1 MLDVYSRFRLMV
13 SMAPDAPCL
22 IHAGMTWN
30 YAEVLRRVE
39 LSAACLRGLGVERGD
54 RIAVLSE
61 NSPLYTVVQLA
72 CAKLGAMV
80 ACMNWRLRESELESC
95 LSVVAPKVL
104 IRSSRY
110 ADMSARLAG
119 AVPAVL
125 ALSDACPATGQLDTA
140 SVDAQSGD
148 GLLIIFTSG
157 TTGVPKAAV
166 ISHRAHIAR
175 MEVLRND
182 LGLDAGD
189 AFIAWSPMFHM
200 GGSEHS
206 LSSLMIGAPVVVQDG
221 LDIPAMA
228 NVVTE
233 RKVGWLLLVP
243 ATVEPL
249 LHFLEQTASRPFGIK
264 VVGCMPDLMPMETVR
279 AAMRVLRA
287 PFLNSFGS
295 TETGLPPL
303 SGGLLERKSVEID
316 LDKRMNSGCELRLMS
331 PDGHQVAD
339 GAIGEAW
346 VRGENVFSGYFRDGG
361 IDRSVF
367 RDGWFPM
374 GDLLQHDGNGA
385 YRFMGRSKYLIKS
398 GGENIYPAEI
408 ESVLLLD
415 ARVEDAVVVRRMDTR
430 WGEVP
435 VVFVVRR
442 DPGLTREEVEM
453 LCRSAIAGY
462 KVPKDVFFVGEEDL
476 PRNASGKIV
485 REELEKRLQAST
497 AGAG

>member
-1 MLDVYSRFRLMV
+1 MEDVYSRFSASV
-13 SMAPDAPCL
+13 ADTPHSPAL
-22 IHAGMTWN
+22 IHADTVWD
-30 YAEVLRRVE
+30 YAEVQRRVDS
-39 LSAACLRGLGVERGD
+39 SAASLRSMGIGRGD
-54 RIAVLSE
+54 RVAVLSE
-61 NSPLYTVVQLA
+61 NSPLYTIVQLA

-80 ACMNWRLRESELESC
+80 ACMNWRLREAELAAC
-95 LSVVAPKVL
+95 LEVVMPKAL
-104 IRSSRY
+104 LHSPRY
-110 ADMSARLAG
+110 AEVSARLAV
-119 AVPAVL
+119 AVPEMRP
-125 ALSDACPATGQLDTA
+125 LSDACPVSGVPDT
-140 SVDAQSGD
+140 SPGEAQPED

-157 TTGVPKAAV
+157 TTGLPKAAV

-175 MEVLRND
+175 MQVLQDD

-206 LSSLMIGAPVVVQDG
+206 LSSLMFGAPVVVQDG
-221 LDIPAMA
+221 LDVPAMA
-228 NVVTE
+228 RVLAE
-233 RKVGWLLLVP
+233 RRVGWLLLVP

-249 LHFLEQTASRPFGIK
+249 LQHLADASTPLAGIK
-264 VVGCMPDLMPMETVR
+264 VIGCMPDLMPSDTVR
-279 AAMRVLRA
+279 SAIRVLRA

-303 SGGLLERKSVEID
+303 SGGLLKDPAGD
-316 LDKRMNSGCELRLMS
+316 LDLGKRMNSGCELRLVA
-331 PDGHQVAD
+331 PDGSTVPE

-346 VRGENVFSGYFRDGG
+346 VRGENVFTGYFRDGG
-361 IDRSVF
+361 VDRSVL

-374 GDLLQHDGNGA
+374 GDLLMRDEGGA

-408 ESVLLLD
+408 EGVLLVD
-415 ARVEDAVVVRRMDTR
+415 PRVEDAVVVRRADPR

-442 DPGLTREEVEM
+442 DPRLTREEVED
-453 LCRSAIAGY
+453 LCRAAIASY
-462 KVPKDVFFVGEEDL
+462 KVPKDVHFVAETDL

-485 REELEKRLQAST
+485 REELEKRLQP
-497 AGAG
+497 